1 MAAIYRQLIVLS
13 VTWTIVD
20 SFTEPTP
27 NVSNLTLSAQIFT
40 DGTCNDVDCYRTY
53 CAGRS
58 STVNPENITKTI
70 PLDICKPTITGP
82 PNGDTAKG
90 HVTFDSN
97 NYVNCS
103 VSKSYSPSLPEY
115 TLTFWIK
122 YDCTGS
128 SDCSVKINS
137 SIKVEFKSNQM
148 TVNGESYTCQSN
160 AWKFIV
166 LKKNSVRSV
175 IYIDDVRQS
184 VIPQLPVLSQINIDP
199 SNMNA
204 GDSFTL
210 LDVRLY
216 RDPLTER
223 EITQIY
229 NKLTEIEDVKPYSD
243 CRCPSLHPIVHS
255 DNNYYSLQCK
265 NEGGDIVSRFKPNS
279 VIHYIADNSE
289 TTYWN
294 TTIKQTEFTIQL
306 DQIYQ
311 IDEIELVTTTTPCNV
326 NFTLDSGNTKVVRGL
341 TRTKWSNV
349 SQNINSRSQY
359 EDVITRNITVQLSGF
374 CNGNSHAIAEFKV
387 TGRCSCYGNSGSC
400 TYHSSPGLNIC
411 QCQNNTRD
419 SDCSQCKVG
428 YYRSEEDFGCHQ
440 SCQCNA
446 DGTSGSTQICDQDG
460 GQCMCKS
467 NVEGRQCDTC
477 KHIHYNLTSS
487 NSNGCSRS
495 QCHEKGTLRCNNNV
509 TCDMCECKTN
519 VVNANCNACKQYHY
533 GINENN
539 GCKPCNCYTPG
550 TQNANRTCD
559 LTTGLCDCKSLVE

>member
-1 MAAIYRQLIVLS
+1 MKKMAAIYRQLIVLS

-446 DGTSGSTQICDQDG
+446 DGTSGSTQICDQ
-460 GQCMCKS
+460 
-467 NVEGRQCDTC
+467 
-477 KHIHYNLTSS
+477 
-487 NSNGCSRS
+487 
-495 QCHEKGTLRCNNNV
+495 
-509 TCDMCECKTN
+509 
-519 VVNANCNACKQYHY
+519 
-533 GINENN
+533 
-539 GCKPCNCYTPG
+539 
-550 TQNANRTCD
+550 
-559 LTTGLCDCKSLVE
+559 